1 MVDMADI
8 SETSEH
14 ICQATMST
22 SYRTAIIN
30 YAKKSNKRCQMDNF
44 EKWKWRTI
52 KTTCCNGTA

>member
-8 SETSEH
+8 SEMSEH

-30 YAKKSNKRCQMDNF
+30 YVKKSNKGFQMGNF
-44 EKWKWRTI
+44 EKRK
-52 KTTCCNGTA
+52 